1 MEENKDIVVDREM
14 DDDTFKEPK
23 NTHTGTIILI
33 LLLVIL
39 LGGGIYYYFVLD
51 NPKMI
56 FKVFTKE
63 ITKMIPYEEY
73 NGYDEFNITYD
84 IDATINDAMG
94 KDNKIY
100 NIINKVGFKGRIGY
114 DKDKKMSSLVMNNTY
129 DDELLP
135 VIKML
140 VTDDDMYVNIEEVYD
155 KTIKIEKVLDKDG
168 SSNNSSVTID
178 DYKYLFQKDIDTFK
192 SGLDNANYRKE
203 YVKLDDKYV
212 KKITLV
218 IDEEFRD
225 KYNKTLLQDNEYT
238 SIYKNVYGEE
248 FIQEDIFGD
257 ADIELSIYLG
267 ILNNEFLMFEE
278 NDMSDSNEQL
288 KITKEID
295 KYNYEYSQDYTLM
308 YSGSVQIKNND
319 KDTNALI
326 VVNSLEDNYK
336 LELKLNYNIDTS
348 IGIDEVD
355 TDTAVSYKDIVI
367 DEDSLLEKLLKN
379 KAIRKIITGV
389 DLDNILDMNIKM

>member
-1 MEENKDIVVDREM
+1 MEENKDNVVDREM

-155 KTIKIEKVLDKDG
+155 KTIKIEKILDKDG
-168 SSNNSSVTID
+168 SSNNSVTID

-238 SIYKNVYGEE
+238 SIYKNVYGEK
-248 FIQEDIFGD
+248 FTQEDIFGD

-288 KITKEID
+288 KITKAID

-319 KDTNALI
+319 KDTTALI

-389 DLDNILDMNIKM
+389 DLDNILDMDIKM

>member
-14 DDDTFKEPK
+14 DDDTFREPK

-73 NGYDEFNITYD
+73 SGYDEFNITYD

-100 NIINKVGFKGRIGY
+100 NIINKVEFKGRIGY

-218 IDEEFRD
+218 INEEFRD
-225 KYNKTLLQDNEYT
+225 KYNKTLLQDNKYT

-248 FIQEDIFGD
+248 FTQEDIFGD

-288 KITKEID
+288 KITKAID

-319 KDTNALI
+319 KDTSALI

-355 TDTAVSYKDIVI
+355 TDTAVGYKDIVI

>member
-73 NGYDEFNITYD
+73 SGYDEFNITYD

-140 VTDDDMYVNIEEVYD
+140 VTDDNMYVNIEEVYD

-248 FIQEDIFGD
+248 FTQEDIFGD

-288 KITKEID
+288 KITKAID

-319 KDTNALI
+319 KDMTALI

>member
-1 MEENKDIVVDREM
+1 MEENKDNVVDREM

-63 ITKMIPYEEY
+63 NTKMIPYEEY
-73 NGYDEFNITYD
+73 SGYDEFNITYD

-140 VTDDDMYVNIEEVYD
+140 VTDDNMYVNIEEVYD

-248 FIQEDIFGD
+248 FTQEDIFGD

-288 KITKEID
+288 KITKAID

-319 KDTNALI
+319 KDTTALI

-389 DLDNILDMNIKM
+389 DLDNILDMDIKM

>member
-1 MEENKDIVVDREM
+1 MEENKDNVVDREM

-155 KTIKIEKVLDKDG
+155 KTIKIEKILDKDG

-192 SGLDNANYRKE
+192 NGLDNANYRKE

-248 FIQEDIFGD
+248 FTQEDIFGD
-257 ADIELSIYLG
+257 VDIELSIYLG

-288 KITKEID
+288 KITKAID

-319 KDTNALI
+319 KDTSALI

-348 IGIDEVD
+348 IGIDEID

-389 DLDNILDMNIKM
+389 DLDNILDMDIKM

>member
-73 NGYDEFNITYD
+73 SGYDEFNITYD

-155 KTIKIEKVLDKDG
+155 KTIKIEKILDKDG

-248 FIQEDIFGD
+248 FTQEDIFGD

-288 KITKEID
+288 KITKAID

-319 KDTNALI
+319 KDTTALI

-367 DEDSLLEKLLKN
+367 DEDSLLKKLLKN

-389 DLDNILDMNIKM
+389 DLDNILDMDIKM

>member
-1 MEENKDIVVDREM
+1 MEENKDNVVDREM

-73 NGYDEFNITYD
+73 SGYDEFNITYD

-140 VTDDDMYVNIEEVYD
+140 VTDDNMYVNIEEVYD

-168 SSNNSSVTID
+168 SNNNSSVTID

-192 SGLDNANYRKE
+192 NGLDNANYRKE

-248 FIQEDIFGD
+248 FTQEDIFGD

-288 KITKEID
+288 KITKAID

>member
-1 MEENKDIVVDREM
+1 MEENKDNVVDREM

-248 FIQEDIFGD
+248 FTQEDIFGD

-288 KITKEID
+288 KITKAID

-319 KDTNALI
+319 KDMTALI

-355 TDTAVSYKDIVI
+355 TDTAVSYKDIVM

-389 DLDNILDMNIKM
+389 DLDNILDMDIKM

>member
-23 NTHTGTIILI
+23 NTHAGTIILI

-63 ITKMIPYEEY
+63 ITKMVPYEEY

-238 SIYKNVYGEE
+238 SIYENVYGEE
-248 FIQEDIFGD
+248 FIQENIFGD

-278 NDMSDSNEQL
+278 NDMSEQL

-319 KDTNALI
+319 KDTTALI

-379 KAIRKIITGV
+379 KAIRKIITGI
-389 DLDNILDMNIKM
+389 DLDNILDMDIKM

>member
-1 MEENKDIVVDREM
+1 MEENKDNVVDREM

-248 FIQEDIFGD
+248 FTQEDIFGD

-288 KITKEID
+288 KITKAID

-319 KDTNALI
+319 KDMTALI

-389 DLDNILDMNIKM
+389 DLDNILDMDIKM

>member
-1 MEENKDIVVDREM
+1 MEENKDNVVDREM

-155 KTIKIEKVLDKDG
+155 KTIKIEKILDKDG

-192 SGLDNANYRKE
+192 NGLDNANYRKE

-248 FIQEDIFGD
+248 FTQEDIFGD
-257 ADIELSIYLG
+257 VDIELSIYLG

-288 KITKEID
+288 KITKAID

-319 KDTNALI
+319 KDTTALI

-348 IGIDEVD
+348 IGIDEID

-389 DLDNILDMNIKM
+389 DLDNILDMDIKM

>member
-1 MEENKDIVVDREM
+1 MEENKDIVVDKEM

-63 ITKMIPYEEY
+63 ITKMVPYEEY

-84 IDATINDAMG
+84 IEATINDAMG

-114 DKDKKMSSLVMNNTY
+114 NKDKKMSSLVMNNTY

-140 VTDDDMYVNIEEVYD
+140 VTDDDMYINIEEVYD

-168 SSNNSSVTID
+168 SSNSSSVTID

-248 FIQEDIFGD
+248 FTQENIFGD

-278 NDMSDSNEQL
+278 NDSNEQL

-319 KDTNALI
+319 KDTTALI

-389 DLDNILDMNIKM
+389 DLDNILDMDIKM

>member
-73 NGYDEFNITYD
+73 SGYDEFNITYD

-155 KTIKIEKVLDKDG
+155 KTIKIEKILDKDG

-248 FIQEDIFGD
+248 FTQEDIFGD

-288 KITKEID
+288 KITKAID

-319 KDTNALI
+319 KDTTALI

-355 TDTAVSYKDIVI
+355 TDTTVSYKDIVI

-389 DLDNILDMNIKM
+389 DLDNILDMDIKM

>member
-1 MEENKDIVVDREM
+1 MEEIKDNVVDREM

-155 KTIKIEKVLDKDG
+155 KTIKIEKILDKDG
-168 SSNNSSVTID
+168 SSNNSVTID

-238 SIYKNVYGEE
+238 SIYKNVYGEK
-248 FIQEDIFGD
+248 FTQEDIFGD

-288 KITKEID
+288 KITKAID

-319 KDTNALI
+319 KDTTALI

-389 DLDNILDMNIKM
+389 DLDNILDMDIKM

>member
-1 MEENKDIVVDREM
+1 MEENKDNVIDREM

-192 SGLDNANYRKE
+192 SGLDNANYRKK

-248 FIQEDIFGD
+248 FTQEDIFGD

-288 KITKEID
+288 KITKAID

-319 KDTNALI
+319 KDTTALI

-355 TDTAVSYKDIVI
+355 TDTTVSYKDIVI
-367 DEDSLLEKLLKN
+367 DEDSLLKKLLKN

-389 DLDNILDMNIKM
+389 DLDNILDMDIKM